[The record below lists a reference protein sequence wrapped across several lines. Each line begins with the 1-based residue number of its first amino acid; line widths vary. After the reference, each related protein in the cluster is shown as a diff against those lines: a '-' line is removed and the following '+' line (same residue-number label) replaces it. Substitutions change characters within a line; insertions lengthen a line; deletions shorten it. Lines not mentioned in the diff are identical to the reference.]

1 MQGMLRK
8 DEMFHVASNE
18 AIKSGRI
25 TDVYFERGVEIL
37 KAKGID
43 KWVKGEVRASVLPS
57 DWSWAVLA
65 GVEEVANLFDGLPV
79 NINCMPEGTVFEKEY
94 PVLVLEGKYTDFAV
108 YETPLL
114 GLLCQASGIATK
126 AARCK
131 LAAGERGVYSF
142 GARRMHPAIAPM
154 IERNAFIGGCD
165 GVAVTESAKLIGEAP
180 IGTMA
185 HALILTIGTEEET
198 FRAFHEVIDPKV
210 RRVALVDT
218 FNDEKFASLKAAETL
233 GKNLFGVR
241 LDTPKS
247 RRGDFPKILQEVR
260 WELDLRGYDQ
270 VRIFVSGG
278 LDEEQILECNPFA
291 DAYGVG
297 TAISNAPVVDFSFD
311 LVEIEGK
318 PLAKRGKLSG
328 SKQVYRC
335 ENCYTLRFLP
345 EGREPGKCECGGP
358 MEALLQP
365 LVKGGKLRKAHPK
378 PQTIRHYVL
387 EELTHYVL

>member
-1 MQGMLRK
+1 
-8 DEMFHVASNE
+8 MFHTASNE
-18 AIKSGRI
+18 AIKSGKI
-25 TDVYFERGVEIL
+25 TDVYFERGVQIL

-57 DWSWAVLA
+57 NWNWAVLA
-65 GVEEVANLFDGLPV
+65 GVEEVANLFEGLPV
-79 NINCMPEGTVFEKEY
+79 NISCMPEGTIFEKEY

-165 GVAVTESAKLIGEAP
+165 GVAVTESARLIGENP
-180 IGTMA
+180 VGTMA

-210 RRVALVDT
+210 QRVALVDT
-218 FNDEKFASLKAAETL
+218 YNDEKFASLKAAETL
-233 GKNLFGVR
+233 GKDLFAVR

-247 RRGDFPKILQEVR
+247 RRGDFLKVLEEVR
-260 WELDLRGYDQ
+260 WELDLRGYDY
-270 VRIFVSGG
+270 VRIFLSGG
-278 LDEEQILECNPFA
+278 IDENQILEYNRFA

-311 LVEIEGK
+311 LVEVEGK

-335 ENCYTLRFLP
+335 KNCYTSRFLP
-345 EGREPGKCECGGP
+345 EGKDPGKCKCGGP
-358 MEALLQP
+358 MEVLLQV
-365 LVKGGKLRKAHPK
+365 LVSGGKLKKSLPK
-378 PQTIRHYVL
+378 PQAIRAYVL
-387 EELTHYVL
+387 EQLSHYSL

>member
-1 MQGMLRK
+1 MFSGK
-8 DEMFHVASNE
+8 DEMFHTASNE
-18 AIKSGRI
+18 AIKSGKI
-25 TDVYFERGVEIL
+25 TDVYFERGVQIL
-37 KAKGID
+37 KSKGID

-57 DWSWAVLA
+57 NWNWAVVA
-65 GVEEVANLFDGLPV
+65 GVEEVANLFEDLPV
-79 NINCMPEGTVFEKEY
+79 NISCMPEGTIFEKEY

-165 GVAVTESAKLIGEAP
+165 GVAVTESARLIGESP
-180 IGTMA
+180 VGTMA

-218 FNDEKFASLKAAETL
+218 YNDEKFASLKAAETL
-233 GKNLFGVR
+233 GKDLFAVR

-247 RRGDFPKILQEVR
+247 RRGDFLKVLEEVR
-260 WELDLRGYDQ
+260 WELDLRGYDY
-270 VRIFVSGG
+270 VKIFLSGG
-278 LDEEQILECNPFA
+278 IDENQILEYNHFA

-311 LVEIEGK
+311 LVEVEGK

-335 ENCYTLRFLP
+335 KSCYTSRFLP
-345 EGREPGKCECGGP
+345 EGKDPGECKCGGS
-358 MEALLQP
+358 MEVLLQP
-365 LVKGGKLRKAHPK
+365 LISSGKLKKSPPK
-378 PQTIRHYVL
+378 PQAIRAYVL
-387 EELTHYVL
+387 EQLSYYSL

>member
-1 MQGMLRK
+1 
-8 DEMFHVASNE
+8 MFHTASNE
-18 AIKSGRI
+18 AIKSGKI
-25 TDVYFERGVEIL
+25 TDVYFERGVQIL

-57 DWSWAVLA
+57 NWNWAVLA
-65 GVEEVANLFDGLPV
+65 GVEEVANLFEGLPV
-79 NINCMPEGTVFEKEY
+79 NISCMPEGTIFEKEY

-165 GVAVTESAKLIGEAP
+165 GVAVTESARLIGENP
-180 IGTMA
+180 VGTMA

-218 FNDEKFASLKAAETL
+218 YNDEKFASLKAAETL
-233 GKNLFGVR
+233 GKDLFAVR

-247 RRGDFPKILQEVR
+247 RRGDFLKVLEEVR
-260 WELDLRGYDQ
+260 WELDLRGYDY
-270 VRIFVSGG
+270 VRIFLSGG
-278 LDEEQILECNPFA
+278 IDENQILEYNRFA

-311 LVEIEGK
+311 LVEVEGK

-335 ENCYTLRFLP
+335 KNCYTSRFLP
-345 EGREPGKCECGGP
+345 EGKDPGKCKCGGP
-358 MEALLQP
+358 MEVLLQP
-365 LVKGGKLRKAHPK
+365 LISSGKLKKSLPK
-378 PQTIRHYVL
+378 PQAIRAYVL
-387 EELTHYVL
+387 EQLSHYSL